1 MIDYC
6 SLNQMNQPQRR
17 FEPITIGRL
26 APDFIALSTQGYIRL
41 SDYRGKWVVLTSH
54 PSAFGAVSTTEIISA
69 AQDYPRLSEQNIEII
84 GLTTDN
90 IYSILAWVNDI
101 YQNTGISIPFPII
114 SDTDLSLSE
123 LYGMISADR
132 TFGATVRSNFIIDPS
147 GKIKA
152 IITLPVST
160 GANGEEI
167 LRILESILIN
177 ENYNLHTPANWKP
190 GDPVVV
196 PNPVSYEEM
205 VSRAENS
212 ESLGYYCPLW
222 YLCYTNLDM
231 ENAGAIIPPQV
242 NNNVVSPQDTKTY
255 SLTYSAQQ

>member
-1 MIDYC
+1 MIYN
-6 SLNQMNQPQRR
+6 SSINEINQPQRR

-54 PSAFGAVSTTEIISA
+54 PSAFGAVSTTEIISV

-167 LRILESILIN
+167 LRILKSILIN

-212 ESLGYYCPLW
+212 ENLGYYCPLW